1 MLENTGSLDQIRTPR
16 RYRLQFNTLIIIVV
30 GAISCL
36 CGATAF
42 AQSISIGAVI
52 GGYANRDFVSHYI
65 PISGFNSLTSIS
77 DAGGYIL
84 GPAVDVHFNRR
95 FSVGLDALYKPL
107 HYKESATFYPDGS
120 IGYAP
125 ATVVTWQFPVMARY
139 RIPVGAATVVLE
151 GGPSFRTAGNL
162 NNTAPS
168 HQGIS
173 AGAGIEGRWRA
184 LTLAP
189 SLRYTRWA
197 KDRNPF
203 PRSYEVQTRSDQ
215 VEFLFRLTWGV
226 VGRSGK

>member
-1 MLENTGSLDQIRTPR
+1 MRYKVHFNSLIS
-16 RYRLQFNTLIIIVV
+16 IVV
-30 GAISCL
+30 GVIGCL
-36 CGATAF
+36 CGSAAY
-42 AQSISIGAVI
+42 AQRISIGAVV

-65 PISGFNSLTSIS
+65 QIPGFMPFVAVS

-84 GPAVDVHFNRR
+84 GPAVDVHLNRH
-95 FSVGLDALYKPL
+95 FSVGLDALYKPM
-107 HYKESATFYPDGS
+107 HYKESATFYPDGT

-139 RIPVGAATVVLE
+139 RMPLGAAAVFFE
-151 GGPSFRTAGNL
+151 GGSSFRTAGNL
-162 NNTAPS
+162 NHTQPS

-197 KDRNPF
+197 KDHYPF
-203 PRSYEVQTRSDQ
+203 PRSYDVQTRADQ

-226 VGRSGK
+226 AGRSKK